1 MLINWLYE
9 RITSLR
15 GTRCLAYRIDMSPN
29 KFTRDFS
36 NDFCKTN
43 GEIDWDKLV
52 RFNSAIQ

>member
-1 MLINWLYE
+1 MWRE
-9 RITSLR
+9 RNDDFIKSY
-15 GTRCLAYRIDMSPN
+15 AQMIN
-29 KFTRDFS
+29 KFTNDFS